1 MHNILLLVPD
11 NPRNE
16 PSSSY
21 EALWC
26 IEQRST
32 EKCVPYRI
40 TPSIRQKRVILSKN
54 NNYVPTVPR
63 SRPARGF
70 SPRNRHYL
78 FPGIIALSPP
88 GVSRSVRS
96 PTPTPTLKPIAFL
109 QPLRTCYNLRLSPT
123 LLIRI
128 QPRSRLADA
137 LSLEAGLHL
146 HAALESR
153 RVIFLSRA
161 SNPHYGYGQL
171 GAPVKL
177 LFNQKNT
184 IPNPRCSSG

>member
-21 EALWC
+21 EALGC

-40 TPSIRQKRVILSKN
+40 TPGIRQKRVILSKN
-54 NNYVPTVPR
+54 NNSVPPVPR

-70 SPRNRHYL
+70 SPRNRSL
-78 FPGIIALSPP
+78 SFPWNYCSFA
-88 GVSRSVRS
+88 SRRIPVR
-96 PTPTPTLKPIAFL
+96 PVPDTDTDMKPIAFL
-109 QPLRTCYNLRLSPT
+109 QPLRTCYNLRLSST

-153 RVIFLSRA
+153 RVIFLSMA